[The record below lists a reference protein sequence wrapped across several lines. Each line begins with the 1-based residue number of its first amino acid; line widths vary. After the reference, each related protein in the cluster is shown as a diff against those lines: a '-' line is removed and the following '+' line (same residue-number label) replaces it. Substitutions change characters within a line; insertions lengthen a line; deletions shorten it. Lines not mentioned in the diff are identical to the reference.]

1 MKIQLLS
8 LLFSFG
14 LFAGIGCSRDLIRYT
29 PEPALEQ
36 VVFHSESFCYG
47 FHFFCSEGD
56 SKSLNFRGV
65 FKNLNS
71 EKTIFLDYYLSSFEV
86 SFPIGVSLRL
96 DGTWF
101 NLRKVGTEYSDS
113 VKISS
118 TVSAEV
124 ADKILQTK
132 EIIFSFSSREKTA
145 NQNLSHTETAKFQLL
160 LKTLKERLN
169 TQSKLNILNP

>member
-1 MKIQLLS
+1 M
-8 LLFSFG
+8 
-14 LFAGIGCSRDLIRYT
+14 
-29 PEPALEQ
+29 
-36 VVFHSESFCYG
+36 
-47 FHFFCSEGD
+47 
-56 SKSLNFRGV
+56 
-65 FKNLNS
+65 
-71 EKTIFLDYYLSSFEV
+71 DYYLSSFEV

-132 EIIFSFSSREKTA
+132 EIIFSFSSREKTT
-145 NQNLSHTETAKFQLL
+145 NQNLSHAETAKFQLL